1 MLGGPDEGP
10 SRWISGESPFMKNIW
25 FTFIF
30 LFLLGF
36 PEKLL
41 ASEPFSYSADQIT
54 TVRNGGVQSVVR
66 SRVFVSGTHLREEVT
81 GGSGP
86 ARTIMIVRMEESKAW
101 SLDPDRK
108 VALSIPFRLS
118 DAQKMLVEGG
128 KELPAPSGSKS
139 IDGVLCDRYTLV
151 ENGHPEGTLWKNHK
165 TGIPVEYRSANGQVT
180 TVLSNIKPGPQ
191 PAAFFVVPP
200 EYRVMSLEGIGGIL
214 GNALEKMAPSLP

>member
-191 PAAFFVVPP
+191 PAPFFVVPP
-200 EYRVMSLEGIGGIL
+200 EYRVMNLEGIGGIL

>member
-1 MLGGPDEGP
+1 
-10 SRWISGESPFMKNIW
+10 MKNIW

-101 SLDPDRK
+101 SLDPERK

-200 EYRVMSLEGIGGIL
+200 EYRVMNLEGIGGIL

>member
-191 PAAFFVVPP
+191 PAPFFVVPP

>member
-1 MLGGPDEGP
+1 
-10 SRWISGESPFMKNIW
+10 MKNIW

-191 PAAFFVVPP
+191 PAPFFVVPP
-200 EYRVMSLEGIGGIL
+200 EYRVMNLEGIGGIL

>member
-101 SLDPDRK
+101 SLDPERK

-200 EYRVMSLEGIGGIL
+200 EYRVMNLEGIGGIL

>member
-1 MLGGPDEGP
+1 
-10 SRWISGESPFMKNIW
+10 MKNIW

-108 VALSIPFRLS
+108 VALSIPFRLA

-191 PAAFFVVPP
+191 PAPFFVVPP
-200 EYRVMSLEGIGGIL
+200 EYRVMNLEGIGGIL